1 MFNYS
6 FPNLFFFASNFKIKY
21 YCFYAKNV
29 CKPNRF
35 FFLLQLSWFSSR
47 KRYKLQYFK
56 SHLSLFRRLWL
67 LNSRLPP
74 GPSPVFYCCYYFRPP
89 VRVFGLGRS
98 WKFHVLGTP
107 KTSSVAEKCADGKQ
121 SLFIFHV
128 LESVER
134 RSLRDARSSLNEPK
148 KIIINAKRR
157 DCFCL
162 KRDRGIPPQAFLFL

>member
-1 MFNYS
+1 MCKQIQDNLLLMFNYS
-6 FPNLFFFASNFKIKY
+6 FPNLFFFFASNFKIKY

-35 FFLLQLSWFSSR
+35 FF
-47 KRYKLQYFK
+47 
-56 SHLSLFRRLWL
+56 SHCSCLDFLPERDINCNI
-67 LNSRLPP
+67 LNHIFPCFADSGYSTAAYPA
-74 GPSPVFYCCYYFRPP
+74 GPSPVFYCCYYFRPS
-89 VRVFGLGRS
+89 VRGFDLDRS

-134 RSLRDARSSLNEPK
+134 RSLRDGRSSLNEPK
-148 KIIINAKRR
+148 KK
-157 DCFCL
+157 
-162 KRDRGIPPQAFLFL
+162 